1 MCKEMNSCLSL
12 LLVLIYMKNRIVLLI
27 VNYNN
32 KIIEPGNQL
41 VISIYLY
48 MSWNLFTVHLIK

>member
-1 MCKEMNSCLSL
+1 MCKEMSSCLSL
-12 LLVLIYMKNRIVLLI
+12 LLVLIHMKSSIVLFI

-41 VISIYLY
+41 VISIYVY